1 MQKRTT
7 LGIRACTWVWLI
19 MMGLTFITYLVG
31 KSGVTGLT
39 ASLTVLGFALLKGQ
53 MLGDYFM
60 GLKRLRG
67 FWRWPVS
74 LWLFLPGGLI
84 SIAFILVG

>member
-1 MQKRTT
+1 MKKRTV
-7 LGIRACTWVWLI
+7 LGIRACTWVWLL
-19 MMGLTFITYLVG
+19 MMSLTLITYMIGQVG
-31 KSGVTGLT
+31 VGGVS
-39 ASLTVLGFALLKGQ
+39 ASLTVLGFALIKGQ

-60 GLKRLRG
+60 GLKRLSG

-84 SIAFILVG
+84 SAAFMLVG

>member
-1 MQKRTT
+1 MKKRTV
-7 LGIRACTWVWLI
+7 LGIRACTWVWLL
-19 MMGLTFITYLVG
+19 MMSLTLITYLIGQVG
-31 KSGVTGLT
+31 VGGVS
-39 ASLTVLGFALLKGQ
+39 ASLTVLGFALIKGQ

-60 GLKRLRG
+60 GLKRLSG

-84 SIAFILVG
+84 SAAFMLVG